1 MTLTIEIEDIK
12 QKSLEKIAAQNGKQI
27 SEFVVD
33 ILDDY
38 LHQKNVETQEINLM
52 MKLSE
57 ASFNEWDNEEDAV
70 YDKL

>member
-12 QKSLEKIAAQNGKQI
+12 QKSLEKIAAQNGKKV
-27 SEFVVD
+27 SEFVIE

-38 LHQKNVETQEINLM
+38 LYFKNTEKEEINGL

-57 ASFNEWDNEEDAV
+57 TSFNEWDNEEDAV

>member
-1 MTLTIEIEDIK
+1 MTLTIEIDDRK
-12 QKSLEKIAAQNGKQI
+12 RKSLESIAARKGKKVD
-27 SEFVVD
+27 EFVTE

-38 LHQKNVETQEINLM
+38 LLHQNLTDDEMKNW

-57 ASFNEWDNEEDAV
+57 TSFAEWDNEEDAA

>member
-12 QKSLEKIAAQNGKQI
+12 QKSLEQIATQKGKKV
-27 SEFVVD
+27 SEFVKE

-38 LHQKNVETQEINLM
+38 LRRNIVENEEISGM

-57 ASFNEWDNEEDAV
+57 SSFDEWDNEEDAV
-70 YDKL
+70 YDRL

>member
-1 MTLTIEIEDIK
+1 MTLTIEIEELK
-12 QKSLEKIAAQNGKQI
+12 RKSLESIAAQKGKKV
-27 SEFVVD
+27 SEFVVE

-38 LHQKNVETQEINLM
+38 LHQKEVETKDISSL

-57 ASFNEWDNEEDAV
+57 VSFDEWDNEEDAV

>member
-1 MTLTIEIEDIK
+1 MTLTIEIDDQK
-12 QKSLEKIAAQNGKQI
+12 RKSLESIAARKGKKVG
-27 SEFVVD
+27 EVVEE

-38 LHQKNVETQEINLM
+38 LYSENLTDDETRNW

-57 ASFNEWDNEEDAV
+57 SSFAEWDNKEDEI

>member
-12 QKSLEKIAAQNGKQI
+12 QKSLENIAAQSGKKV
-27 SEFVVD
+27 SEFVVE

-38 LHQKNVETQEINLM
+38 LHQKNAENQEIGGL

-57 ASFNEWDNEEDAV
+57 TSFNEWDNEEDAV

>member
-12 QKSLEKIAAQNGKQI
+12 RKSLENIAAQNGKKI
-27 SEFVVD
+27 SEFVVE

-38 LHQKNVETQEINLM
+38 LHQKNAESQKIGSL

-57 ASFNEWDNEEDAV
+57 TSFNEWDNEEDAV

>member
-1 MTLTIEIEDIK
+1 MILTIEIEDIK
-12 QKSLEKIAAQNGKQI
+12 QKSLESIAAQNGKKI
-27 SEFVVD
+27 SEFVVE

-38 LHQKNVETQEINLM
+38 LHQKNAESREISRL

-57 ASFNEWDNEEDAV
+57 TSFNKWDNEEDAI

>member
-12 QKSLEKIAAQNGKQI
+12 QKSLENIAAQRGKKV
-27 SEFVVD
+27 SEFVVE

-38 LHQKNVETQEINLM
+38 LHQKKAENQEISGL

-57 ASFNEWDNEEDAV
+57 TTFNEWDNEEDAV

>member
-1 MTLTIEIEDIK
+1 MTLTIEIEEIK
-12 QKSLEKIAAQNGKQI
+12 QKSLESIAAQKGKKV
-27 SEFVVD
+27 SEFVIE

-38 LHQKNVETQEINLM
+38 LHQKEVETKDISSL

-57 ASFNEWDNEEDAV
+57 TSFDEWDNEEDAV

>member
-1 MTLTIEIEDIK
+1 MTLTIEIEELK
-12 QKSLEKIAAQNGKQI
+12 RKSLESIAAQKGKKV
-27 SEFVVD
+27 SEFVVE

-38 LHQKNVETQEINLM
+38 LLQKEVETKDVSGL

-57 ASFNEWDNEEDAV
+57 TSFDEWDNEEDAV

>member
-1 MTLTIEIEDIK
+1 MTLTIEIEELK
-12 QKSLEKIAAQNGKQI
+12 RKSLESIAAQKGKKV
-27 SEFVVD
+27 SEFVVE

-38 LHQKNVETQEINLM
+38 LHQKEVEMKDVSGL

-57 ASFNEWDNEEDAV
+57 TSFDEWDNEEDAV

>member
-1 MTLTIEIEDIK
+1 MTLTIEIEELK
-12 QKSLEKIAAQNGKQI
+12 RKSLESIAAQKGKKV
-27 SEFVVD
+27 SEFVVE

-38 LHQKNVETQEINLM
+38 LHRKEVETKDVSGL

-57 ASFNEWDNEEDAV
+57 TSFDEWDNEEDAV

>member
-1 MTLTIEIEDIK
+1 MTLTIEIEKVK
-12 QKSLEKIAAQNGKQI
+12 QISLENIAAQEGKKV
-27 SEFVVD
+27 SEFVVE

-38 LHQKNVETQEINLM
+38 LHQKEIETKDINGL

-57 ASFNEWDNEEDAV
+57 TSFDEWDNEDDAV

>member
-1 MTLTIEIEDIK
+1 MTNFQSRSIRLK
-12 QKSLEKIAAQNGKQI
+12 V
-27 SEFVVD
+27 SEFVVE

-38 LHQKNVETQEINLM
+38 LHQKNAESQEISGL

-57 ASFNEWDNEEDAV
+57 ISFSEWDNEEDAV

>member
-1 MTLTIEIEDIK
+1 MTLTIEIEEIK
-12 QKSLEKIAAQNGKQI
+12 QKSLESIAAQKGKKV
-27 SEFVVD
+27 SEFVIE

-38 LHQKNVETQEINLM
+38 LHQKEVETKDISSL

-57 ASFNEWDNEEDAV
+57 ASFDEWNNEEDAV